1 MDKRWKGAH
10 SAHDEEL
17 LFFFKRKNISFCFLF
32 CEFLCEGEKTPKDK
46 GKVRNNK
53 VNHLRNWKNM

>member
-17 LFFFKRKNISFCFLF
+17 LFFKRKNISFCFL
-32 CEFLCEGEKTPKDK
+32 FLCEGEKTPKDK
-46 GKVRNNK
+46 GKVRNMK
-53 VNHLRNWKNM
+53 VNHLRNWKNMRV